1 MVNAHPAPITPVEAQ
16 VLVHVLNRTWV
27 PTVDYEEFQSGLRKL
42 IIIANED
49 IERKLREACTK

>member
-1 MVNAHPAPITPVEAQ
+1 MVNAHQAPITPVEAQ
-16 VLVHVLNRTWV
+16 VLVQVLNRTWV